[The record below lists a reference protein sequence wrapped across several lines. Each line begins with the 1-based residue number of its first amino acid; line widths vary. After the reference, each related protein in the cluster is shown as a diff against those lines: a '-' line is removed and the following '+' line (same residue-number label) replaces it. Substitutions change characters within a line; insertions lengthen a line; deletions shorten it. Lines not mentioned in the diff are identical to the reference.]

1 MSRNEQL
8 LQFYIKQSNIMSNR
22 IEYLYQNLD
31 ELRSRIS
38 NLYDTNNYDK
48 NKYDN
53 NINNSQNLTT
63 TKVDIV
69 SNPSVSLNKFLY
81 SIKQEKEEKEE
92 KEESGDNSL
101 NPLNNAE

>member
-8 LQFYIKQSNIMSNR
+8 FQFCIKQSNIISNR

-31 ELRSRIS
+31 DLRSRIS
-38 NLYDTNNYDK
+38 NLYDTNNDDK
-48 NKYDN
+48 NKDDN
-53 NINNSQNLTT
+53 NINNSQHLTT

-69 SNPSVSLNKFLY
+69 SKPSVSLNEFLY
-81 SIKQEKEEKEE
+81 SIKKE

-101 NPLNNAE
+101 NPFNDAE